1 MVLADIGLGQL
12 IWTTFVLFMLAA
24 LVCVFIV
31 VVRDLFGN
39 RELSGLAKAGW
50 LVALILVPLLGS
62 IVYIIVRGLWMGPVV
77 GTADDAAA
85 RAQLT
90 RTEFERHDRGIADS
104 TETGPGGPT

>member
-12 IWTTFVLFMLAA
+12 IWTTFFLFILAA
-24 LVCVFIV
+24 LVWVFIV
-31 VVRDLFGN
+31 VVRDLFHN
-39 RELSGLAKAGW
+39 RELSGWAKAGW

-62 IVYIIVRGLWMGPVV
+62 IVYIIVRGLWTGAVV
-77 GTADDAAA
+77 GAAEDAGA

-90 RTEFERHDRGIADS
+90 RTEFERSGRGIADS

>member
-12 IWTTFVLFMLAA
+12 IWTTFFLFILAA
-24 LVCVFIV
+24 LVWVFIV
-31 VVRDLFGN
+31 VVRDLFRN
-39 RELSGLAKAGW
+39 RELSGWAKAGW

-62 IVYIIVRGLWMGPVV
+62 IVYIIVRGVWMGTAV
-77 GTADDAAA
+77 GTAEDATA

-90 RTEFERHDRGIADS
+90 RTEFERYGRGIADS